1 MENIW
6 PYAGNTVYTLKLVIM
21 LITVIIHI
29 LFASAV
35 ATDAGKLNKQSL
47 QPLLVSGITWAFAT
61 LLGGVFVAAIY
72 WLMHHSTLTRR

>member
-35 ATDAGKLNKQSL
+35 AADAGRLNKQSL